1 MFSRH
6 QQSSKNRSNSWR
18 ILAGAATL
26 ACAAGVVRL
35 TGVPASGQTFIGPN
49 PRAMQALMQ
58 PISNLKVRAVPLQ
71 RVIGYLRNLSNANFV
86 VNWNALE
93 SANVTKQTQISLNL
107 HGVSMARVLDFV
119 LQQASPNAPLV
130 YSVQDN
136 VISITTRHVAEKH
149 MITRVYD
156 IGDLIMTVP
165 NFSDSP
171 NFNLQS
177 ATSNGQTQINGGS
190 GGLGGG
196 GAQQQGSLFTGTG
209 GQGNGG
215 GQRAKS
221 PRRRAKSLIRLIE
234 QTIRPNIWTANGGQA
249 SIKYF
254 RQRLVVTAPADV
266 QQEIGGTVASS
277 GGLGL

>member
-1 MFSRH
+1 MSSQP
-6 QQSSKNRSNSWR
+6 QQSSKRTTSSWR
-18 ILAGAATL
+18 ILASAVTL
-26 ACAAGVVRL
+26 ACAVGTLSAAGM
-35 TGVPASGQTFIGPN
+35 ASAQTFIGPN

-58 PISNLKVRAVPLQ
+58 PISNLKVRSVPLE
-71 RVIGYLRNLSNANFV
+71 RVIGYLRNLTNANFV

-130 YSVQDN
+130 YSVEDN
-136 VISITTRHVAEKH
+136 VISITTRHAADKR
-149 MITRVYD
+149 MLTRVYN

-165 NFSDSP
+165 NFSDAP
-171 NFNLQS
+171 DFNLQS
-177 ATSNGQTQINGGS
+177 ATSSGQTQINGGS

-196 GAQQQGSLFTGTG
+196 GAQQQGSLFQNSG

-215 GQRAKS
+215 GQRSKS

-234 QTIRPNIWTANGGQA
+234 QTIRPNIWTANGGRA
-249 SIKYF
+249 SIRYF